1 MTNSYLI
8 LILLFSLYAASFLLH
23 LGNFLRSESKLLNPN
38 LLFEIGFL
46 LHTFLIFAEA
56 RETQFFLPVTTFR
69 EVLIFFSW
77 SLAFVFV
84 ILLRRLKQE
93 TFGIVLIPFLL
104 SFLAVALVIQDGKAI
119 PTTYFNDHYFLV
131 HILSAF
137 FAYASFTLSFVAA
150 VLYLIQS
157 RLIKSKQLGNFYHK
171 LPPLNELEK
180 FISYSIIWGL
190 FLLGAGIVSGVL
202 WAATSM
208 KTFSLLE
215 PKTISSLV
223 TWLAYGVIY
232 CLYHFSII
240 RGKRSAKIVSLT
252 FALVLFTFLGTSLF
266 QNSLHIG
273 M

>member
-1 MTNSYLI
+1 MTASYLI
-8 LILLFSLYAASFLLH
+8 LILLLLLYTASFALH
-23 LGNFLRSESKLLNPN
+23 LRNLLGREAEVLNPN

-46 LHTFLIFAEA
+46 LHTFLIFTEA
-56 RETQFFLPVTTFR
+56 RESHFFLPVTTFR
-69 EVLIFFSW
+69 EVLIFFAW
-77 SLAFVFV
+77 ALAFVFV

-93 TFGIVLIPFLL
+93 TFGIVLIPFLM

-150 VLYLIQS
+150 ILYLIQS

-190 FLLGAGIVSGVL
+190 FLLGTGILSGVL
-202 WAATSM
+202 WANNSLKA
-208 KTFSLLE
+208 FSILE

-223 TWLAYGVIY
+223 TWLAYGVIFL
-232 CLYHFSII
+232 LYHFSIV
-240 RGKRSAKIVSLT
+240 RGKRSAKIVSFT

-266 QNSLHIG
+266 QNSFHIG

>member
-1 MTNSYLI
+1 MSTLI
-8 LILLFSLYAASFLLH
+8 LISLFSLYAISFLLH
-23 LGNFLRSESKLLNPN
+23 LQNFLKKESKFLNPN
-38 LLFEIGFL
+38 LFFEIGFL

-56 RETQFFLPVTTFR
+56 KEIQFFLPVTTFR

-84 ILLRRLKQE
+84 VLLRRLRQE

-104 SFLAVALVIQDGKAI
+104 SFLAVALITEDGKAI

-150 VLYLIQS
+150 ILYLIQS

-180 FISYSIIWGL
+180 FIFYAVIWGL
-190 FLLGAGIVSGVL
+190 VLLGIGILSGIL
-202 WAATSM
+202 WAKTSV
-208 KTFSLLE
+208 KTFSILE
-215 PKTISSLV
+215 PKTISAVL
-223 TWLAYGVIY
+223 TWAAYGLIF
-232 CLYHFSII
+232 CLYRLSVI
-240 RGKRSAKIVSLT
+240 RGRRSVVAVSLT
-252 FALVLFTFLGTSLF
+252 FGLVLFTFIGTSLF
-266 QNSLHIG
+266 QTSLHIG